1 MRTRGRA
8 TLPLLALFLLLA
20 PAFPQELPVTRPQDE
35 ASAAAGDAAPAAPEH
50 DAPLDPKPESDKQK
64 NEQPAQTR
72 VVLRTGP
79 APERLRAPGMDAPLV
94 LSAVLTNARQQ
105 TPWAPSPRV
114 EPGPMEAAD
123 LVSGLR
129 SLPPPA

>member
-8 TLPLLALFLLLA
+8 TLPLLALLLLLA
-20 PAFPQELPVTRPQDE
+20 PAFPQDLPVTRPHE
-35 ASAAAGDAAPAAPEH
+35 ASAADDATAPEH
-50 DAPLDPKPESDKQK
+50 DAPLDPKPESDKRK

-79 APERLRAPGMDAPLV
+79 APERLRAPGVDAPLV
-94 LSAVLTNARQQ
+94 LSAVLTKARQQ

>member
-20 PAFPQELPVTRPQDE
+20 PAFPQQLPEARPHDK
-35 ASAAAGDAAPAAPEH
+35 ASAADDAAPAAPED
-50 DAPLDPKPESDKQK
+50 DAPLDPKPESDERK
-64 NEQPAQTR
+64 NAQPAQTR

-79 APERLRAPGMDAPLV
+79 APERLRAPGMDTPLV
-94 LSAVLTNARQQ
+94 LSALLTDVRQR

-114 EPGPMEAAD
+114 EPGPIEAAD